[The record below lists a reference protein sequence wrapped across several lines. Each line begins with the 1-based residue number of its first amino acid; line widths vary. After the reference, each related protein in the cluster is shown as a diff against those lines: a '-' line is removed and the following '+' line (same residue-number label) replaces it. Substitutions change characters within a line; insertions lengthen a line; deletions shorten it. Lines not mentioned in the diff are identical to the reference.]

1 MANLGGSLKRPSRL
15 SRLISIMWLVF
26 PILAYAFVRGPA
38 GSNKDALCFRNCKG
52 CSRVIS
58 NSTSRRP
65 TNNAPASSRET
76 ARRGLRRLQSVMGLL
91 FLFSSVAGTYL
102 LATDSSLWLLA
113 VSHAVG
119 LVIIVALDF
128 ILGLY
133 NLASSRSAFL
143 PSIAAAF
150 LGFVLQA
157 GDVFTAPQYNMTIP
171 YFARYLLGL
180 WAFDLLLGLQ
190 LAIIVVGVT
199 GRPHAQYL
207 ARRKTRRGRELDY
220 SRRGFMKALVG
231 FAGLL
236 GIGVVIGS
244 IKLPAPASPTVPT
257 STQTGAAAGSV
268 ANVNSLQVGT
278 PAYFE
283 YPSGYPNALIK
294 NADGSLT
301 AVSILCT
308 HVCCECSFD
317 PSSKVFYCPCHG
329 SVFDMAGR
337 VVTGPAVDDLPVI
350 QLRTDGSGNVFPTGV
365 INPGPCQ
372 V

>member
-1 MANLGGSLKRPSRL
+1 MGILLLL
-15 SRLISIMWLVF
+15 SS
-26 PILAYAFVRGPA
+26 
-38 GSNKDALCFRNCKG
+38 
-52 CSRVIS
+52 
-58 NSTSRRP
+58 
-65 TNNAPASSRET
+65 AS
-76 ARRGLRRLQSVMGLL
+76 
-91 FLFSSVAGTYL
+91 GTYL

-119 LVIIVALDF
+119 LVIIVILDG

-133 NLASSRSAFL
+133 NLASSKSAYL

-190 LAIIVVGVT
+190 LAIILVGLE
-199 GRPHAQYL
+199 GRPHARYL
-207 ARRKTRRGRELDY
+207 ARRKTRRGRELEY
-220 SRRGFMKALVG
+220 GRRSFMKALAG

-244 IKLPAPASPTVPT
+244 IKLPTLSSSTV
-257 STQTGAAAGSV
+257 QTTTGTAAGSV
-268 ANVNSLQVGT
+268 ANVNDLQAGT
-278 PAYFE
+278 PVYFE
-283 YPSGYPNALIK
+283 YPSGYPNALVK

-301 AVSILCT
+301 ALSMLCT
-308 HVCCECSFD
+308 HVCCQCSFD
-317 PSSKVFYCPCHG
+317 PASKVYYCPCHG
-329 SVFDMAGR
+329 SIFDMSGR
-337 VVTGPAVDDLPVI
+337 VVQGPAISDLPI
-350 QLRTDGSGNVFPTGV
+350 IELRTDSAGNVFPTGV
-365 INPGPCQ
+365 TNPGPCQ